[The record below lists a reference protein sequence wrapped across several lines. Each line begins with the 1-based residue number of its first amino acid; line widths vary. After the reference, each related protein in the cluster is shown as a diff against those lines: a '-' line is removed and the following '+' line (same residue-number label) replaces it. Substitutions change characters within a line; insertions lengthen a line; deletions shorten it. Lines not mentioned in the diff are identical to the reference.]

1 MGNKEVCLLR
11 CPGWQEE
18 ACQGSEVTKPE
29 RSGGNYI
36 EAVSASSSLP
46 GLGLDPVR
54 DLAPG
59 V

>member
-18 ACQGSEVTKPE
+18 ACQGSEVTE
-29 RSGGNYI
+29 QDRRDGNYI
-36 EAVSASSSLP
+36 EAGSVSSPFP